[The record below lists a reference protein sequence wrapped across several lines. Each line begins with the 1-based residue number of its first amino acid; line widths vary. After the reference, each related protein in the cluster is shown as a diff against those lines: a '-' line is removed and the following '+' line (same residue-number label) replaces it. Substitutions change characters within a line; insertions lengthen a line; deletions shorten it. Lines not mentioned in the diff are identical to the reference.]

1 MNEMLSRLGGAALND
16 MRGTPLDSILN
27 QLMNGQQGASG
38 LQALVDRLRQGGL
51 GPQVDSW
58 VGEGENADVA
68 PQDLERALGAEE
80 IGRMSQ
86 ATGVPQQGMSGILA
100 ALLPMLINALTP
112 RGQLPTRDEELPSQ
126 GSSGG
131 LGGILGG
138 ILGQLGGGG
147 GQAPTSGTGS
157 LQDILGS
164 LLGGRGTQR

>member
-16 MRGTPLDSILN
+16 MRGTPLDGILS

-38 LQALVDRLRQGGL
+38 VQALVERLRQGGL

-58 VGEGENADVA
+58 VGEGENTEVA
-68 PQDLERALGAEE
+68 PQDLEKALGADE

-86 ATGVPQQGMSGILA
+86 ATGVPQQGMSGVLA
-100 ALLPMLINALTP
+100 ALLPLLINALTP
-112 RGQLPTRDEELPSQ
+112 RGQLPARDEELPGH

-131 LGGILGG
+131 LGGLLGG
-138 ILGQLGGGG
+138 ILGQLGGGQA
-147 GQAPTSGTGS
+147 QAPTGTGS

-164 LLGGRGTQR
+164 LLGGRGPGR